1 MTGDQFAV
9 AVEALIVQG
18 RAAGLTDEAIESC
31 ANCRYAAY
39 EGSDAASAGD

>member
-18 RAAGLTDEAIESC
+18 RAAGLTDEAMIIILQEII
-31 ANCRYAAY
+31 AALAD
-39 EGSDAASAGD
+39 GQT